1 MRLRT
6 AVENR
11 IKALVEIESRPLTYY
26 AINFLKAAGAREVL
40 VLGAHDFSIFKEK
53 VLEHNPGVR
62 IIEGDE
68 RGSLYSL
75 FRAWPEIKSSFLL
88 ANADHIY
95 RRGIAEK
102 IKTQLQGLT
111 AFCDFD
117 RNLGDDDMK
126 VMHDNGKLMGISK
139 KLMDYNAG
147 YVGLTYCDE
156 EHLNAY
162 KAAMDKVIAHNK
174 GLVVED
180 ALRQLME
187 DTGLPRIGDISGH
200 GWLEVDFP
208 EELLRAKKI
217 LAEQKEQFFI

>member
-1 MRLRT
+1 MRLRA

-11 IKALVEIESRPLTYY
+11 IKALVEIEDRPLTYY
-26 AINFLKAAGAREVL
+26 AINFLKAAGAREVW
-40 VLGAHDFSIFKEK
+40 VLGAHDFAVFKNK
-53 VLEHNPGVR
+53 VLEHNPDVR

-75 FRAWPEIKSSFLL
+75 FRAWPEVNDSFLL

-95 RRGIAEK
+95 RRPIAEK
-102 IKTQLQGLT
+102 MKAQLRGLT

-126 VMHDNGKLMGISK
+126 VLYENGKLAGISK
-139 KLMDYNAG
+139 KLLDYNAG
-147 YVGLTYCDE
+147 YVGLTYCDK
-156 EHLNAY
+156 EHFGRY
-162 KAAMDKVIAHNK
+162 KAAMDKVIAHNR

-180 ALRQLME
+180 ALRQVME
-187 DTGLPRIGDISGH
+187 DGGHIGIGDISGH

-208 EELLRAKKI
+208 EELERARQEIKNNR
-217 LAEQKEQFFI
+217 AEYF